1 MRREYDFIA
10 KLDADDVNYVLQ
22 KKREQAVIM
31 IQRKYRRLKAR
42 KELRERRAGLY
53 KKQDDEDFM
62 SDNLDLA
69 RIKEHRRELE

>member
-31 IQRKYRRLKAR
+31 IQRKYRMLKAR

-69 RIKEHRRELE
+69 RIK

>member
-31 IQRKYRRLKAR
+31 IQRKYRMLKAR

-69 RIKEHRRELE
+69 RIKEHRREL

>member
-31 IQRKYRRLKAR
+31 IQRKYRMLKAR

>member
-31 IQRKYRRLKAR
+31 IQRKYRMLKAR

-53 KKQDDEDFM
+53 KKQDNEDFM

-69 RIKEHRRELE
+69 RIKEHKRELE